1 MKEKDVFVRNS
12 LEVSDFMDYLEDSV
26 SHDRKQQIE
35 EILITQEEERAV
47 LEGLVNLYE
56 YLGTSA
62 KSQVN
67 DFLKGVSQSVNDT
80 LHKHPGYVLQ
90 SLAAFLCISTIGFS

>member
-1 MKEKDVFVRNS
+1 MKEKDVFVHNS
-12 LEVSDFMDYLEDSV
+12 LEVSDFMDYLEDTV

-35 EILITQEEERAV
+35 GILICQEEERAV

-62 KSQVN
+62 RDQVQ
-67 DFLKGVSQSVNDT
+67 DFLRGVSQSVSET
-80 LHKHPGYVLQ
+80 LQNHPTYVLH
-90 SLAAFLCISTIGFS
+90 SLASLLCVSSIGFS